1 MSSDS
6 TKVPGM
12 AGNADYQNFYSR
24 RQGDAMPSSG
34 PQGTIVPGMNK
45 YAPKVEE
52 QAASRPSKPQVPVVG
67 FLYSISRQGFGEYWP
82 LHVGSNKIGR
92 TADCDVC
99 LGEQTVSERH
109 AALNIKQLK
118 STRKILAS
126 IRDEGSKNGIYVND
140 EELDYDMHEVK
151 NHDIITIGDNY
162 KLLLILI
169 DAEEMGLSVSENFQ
183 PVEVAPAEEETPFP
197 PMGNL
202 GNMDDTG
209 SLYSSANR
217 VEGGTVAMDGS
228 APVTSGRTRFL

>member
-6 TKVPGM
+6 TVVPGL
-12 AGNADYQNFYSR
+12 GNNPDMQDFYSR
-24 RQGDAMPSSG
+24 RPGGSASHAAPK
-34 PQGTIVPGMNK
+34 GTIVPGMDRF
-45 YAPKVEE
+45 APKVQE
-52 QAASRPSKPQVPVVG
+52 QSSQPRRPQVPVVG

-82 LHVGSNKIGR
+82 LHIGSNKIGR

-99 LGEQTVSERH
+99 LAEQTVSERH

-140 EELDYDMHEVK
+140 EELDYDAHEVK

-162 KLLLILI
+162 KLLVILI
-169 DAEEMGLSVSENFQ
+169 DAEAMGLSVSEDFQ
-183 PVEVAPAEEETPFP
+183 PVEVEESAAFTNEPPFP
-197 PMGNL
+197 IG
-202 GNMDDTG
+202 GDSDDTG

-228 APVTSGRTRFL
+228 APATSGRTRFL